1 MPTGSGA
8 NWQGW
13 GKQIDLGILERFLE
27 MGGAA
32 QFVWGSYGVTALLI
46 VAELV
51 LLRSRRVHSM
61 RRLSRLIRAGQ
72 GRKLPEV
79 QGS

>member
-1 MPTGSGA
+1 MIWESWNA
-8 NWQGW
+8 
-13 GKQIDLGILERFLE
+13 FLE